1 MKRTG
6 HTTRALFAE
15 RNGRARVA
23 RLHSR
28 GDAFALLAGDLLSRE
43 SVLALGAVM
52 LVVVGGLWGMS
63 AYEDHQTEIR
73 SERRETR
80 REERRAAGREQLLEL
95 REESRAL
102 MPTLLDGVALGTSL
116 EEVRALRGAA
126 MIPDDRP
133 AEEGIQQWHE
143 RLSNGGEVMYGFE
156 ERLGLLLQ
164 VQVLS
169 LLPDVNAI
177 APHLRAMNEA
187 YGSPTGIWDCP
198 RTGDVP
204 TRRFTWRRAETA
216 VSDIFLIVGER
227 VSLTLYITTSDRT
240 AHSLARAGCTPITPD
255 ALDVF
260 PVADHVPTDDAAP
273 L

>member
-1 MKRTG
+1 
-6 HTTRALFAE
+6 
-15 RNGRARVA
+15 
-23 RLHSR
+23 
-28 GDAFALLAGDLLSRE
+28 LSRE
-43 SVLALGAVM
+43 SLLSLGAVVL
-52 LVVVGGLWGMS
+52 LVIGGFWGMG
-63 AYEDHQTEIR
+63 AYEDHQAELR
-73 SERRETR
+73 RERRES
-80 REERRAAGREQLLEL
+80 RRAERVEEGREALREL
-95 REESRAL
+95 REESATV
-102 MPTLLDGVALGTSL
+102 MPDLLEGIALGSSL
-116 EEVRALRGAA
+116 EEVRAIRGSA
-126 MIPDDRP
+126 MILDDRP
-133 AEEGIQQWHE
+133 AEEGIEQWHE
-143 RLSNGGEVMYGFE
+143 RLPNGGEVMYGFE
-156 ERLGLLLQ
+156 QRLGLLLQ

-240 AHSLARAGCTPITPD
+240 AHSLARSGCRPITPD

-260 PVADHVPTDDAAP
+260 PVADHVPTDDGAP
-273 L
+273 SAPR

>member
-1 MKRTG
+1 MFLGWGSDRSEG
-6 HTTRALFAE
+6 RPFSG
-15 RNGRARVA
+15 RRRARCA
-23 RLHSR
+23 ATLA
-28 GDAFALLAGDLLSRE
+28 GDAFGPSPGDLLSRE
-43 SVLALGAVM
+43 SLLALGAVL
-52 LVVVGGLWGMS
+52 LVVGGGLWGMN
-63 AYEDHQTEIR
+63 AYEAHEVELR
-73 SERRETR
+73 SERRESR
-80 REERRAAGREQLLEL
+80 REARRAEGREALREL
-95 REESRAL
+95 REESATL
-102 MPTLLDGVALGTSL
+102 MPTLLEGIALGSSL

-143 RLSNGGEVMYGFE
+143 RLPNGGEVMYGFE
-156 ERLGLLLQ
+156 QRLGLLLQ

-169 LLPDVNAI
+169 PLPDVNAI
-177 APHLRAMNEA
+177 APHLAAMNEA

-240 AHSLARAGCTPITPD
+240 GHSLARAGCTPITPD

-273 L
+273 